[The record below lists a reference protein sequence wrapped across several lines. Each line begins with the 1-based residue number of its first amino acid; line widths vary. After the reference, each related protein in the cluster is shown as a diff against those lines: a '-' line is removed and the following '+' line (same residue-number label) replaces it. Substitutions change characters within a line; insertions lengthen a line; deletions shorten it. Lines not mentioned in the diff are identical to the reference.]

1 MAGHEPLYFACV
13 VAAAGEWC
21 ADHLEEAQLLFA
33 HGSVGL
39 ELLRGDK
46 AVDGQVANDPK
57 CPLLI
62 YKNQKIARNDRC
74 EATGKKFKNCCGAL

>member
-1 MAGHEPLYFACV
+1 MSFHELLHLSGV

-39 ELLRGDK
+39 ELIRGDK
-46 AVDGQVANDPK
+46 AVDGQV
-57 CPLLI
+57 LW
-62 YKNQKIARNDRC
+62 AR
-74 EATGKKFKNCCGAL
+74 